1 MPYGNA
7 GFGDAGKGTTVVWK
21 DLPVLMRD
29 GPGQARAGATGA
41 AGGKRGLFRRKYGQA
56 MIDRAWSFQY
66 NNAINQLMRGDGSV
80 KQFIGMSPSGRLDE
94 AVSGLRNPQFIM
106 LLSNNNQ
113 FEEHV
118 KALEQKF
125 PGVPSIG
132 CIGMSYQVN
141 VIENGVSVIA
151 FSDGVSAAAGVLEQ
165 VSAMPVKYIRRL
177 ERDIQAVNGSGRDTV
192 CIDFCTGNDACVL
205 TTINTALRRREISL
219 VGGTGG
225 EGRVSANGRVY
236 QDAVAYGLVRNQS
249 GRVKTYKENIYHQLG
264 NYRFIASDTDRAN
277 YILGSLNGKPAKQ
290 VYKDILHVTDQE
302 ILTRTF
308 QNPFGKINGDD
319 TCIISIKEVNG
330 NALACFRQVNDS
342 DVLILLELGDYQAI
356 TRDTI
361 QTIQRE
367 FPRRSAVFSVN
378 CLFRYKLFTERGYMQ
393 TYLREMAA
401 LGCHA
406 GVVGYGEH
414 YNNRFVNQS
423 MTCVVFE

>member
-1 MPYGNA
+1 M
-7 GFGDAGKGTTVVWK
+7 
-21 DLPVLMRD
+21 
-29 GPGQARAGATGA
+29 
-41 AGGKRGLFRRKYGQA
+41 
-56 MIDRAWSFQY
+56 
-66 NNAINQLMRGDGSV
+66 
-80 KQFIGMSPSGRLDE
+80 KQFYGMSQRGNLDE
-94 AVSGLRNPQFIM
+94 ALSGLRNPEFIM

-113 FEEHV
+113 FEAHV
-118 KALEQKF
+118 KALEQRF

-132 CIGMSYQVN
+132 CIGMSYQLGV
-141 VIENGVSVIA
+141 VENGVGVIA
-151 FSDGVSAAAGVLEQ
+151 FSEGVTAAAGVLEE
-165 VSAMPVKYIRRL
+165 VSAMPVKYIQRM
-177 ERDIQAVNGSGRDTV
+177 ERDMQAVGGTGGDTV
-192 CIDFCTGNDACVL
+192 CIDFCAGNDACVL
-205 TTINTALRRREISL
+205 TTIHTVLHKRGVPL

-236 QDAVAYGLVRNQS
+236 PDAVAYALVRNQH

-264 NYRFIASDTDRAN
+264 DYRFIASDTDRAN

-290 VYKDILHVTDQE
+290 VYKSILHVTDEE

-356 TRDTI
+356 TRNTI
-361 QTIQRE
+361 QQIQRE

-378 CLFRYKLFTERGYMQ
+378 CLFRYKLFSERGYMQ
-393 TYLREMAA
+393 TYLREMGA

-406 GVVGYGEH
+406 GLVGYGEH

-423 MTCVVFE
+423 MTCAVFE